1 MAGKGPAGEGNM
13 KKDGFMGLV
22 KSDKMKAFAVNAS
35 LALLIF
41 GIFMI
46 REKGLFTLSYDFN
59 SQLIP
64 FTKVCLDSLHGE
76 GGLWSWNIDLGTSLV
91 TSMSYYRLGSP
102 FFWLFS
108 WCGGKNVLY
117 IMGWEYVVKYAI
129 TGLISYCYFGR
140 YTKAHKTALAGSVLY
155 TFSGFQTINLLFG
168 VFHDAVAFFPLLL
181 MTLDDL
187 VEKDKKCFFA
197 LAVFL
202 NAVVNYYCFVGE
214 VVFLAIYFI
223 IKYVADDPRRYL
235 KKVWVCIFEGVL
247 GVLMASVLFIPS
259 ILATLKNSRVSD
271 PIPIKKYLEL
281 GRRNLLSVISA
292 FLLPAEMMMKR
303 SYAYAEEWSSR
314 SAYLPMTGIVLEGA
328 YLFKRRRKDWLKR
341 LLLFMT
347 VLMVLPLGNGLF
359 SLFTTDY
366 CRWYYM
372 PVLFMVLASVR
383 VLDEMEQYWVGRMS
397 LILLGFMFLWAVASF
412 WWDKNRF
419 ELILNQDRFMM
430 LLCMAAAGVI
440 LLLAVR
446 FMPVRVA
453 VKQNMILG
461 AICVF
466 AFITSVFTC
475 NLYQKFD
482 GEDSATYQQR
492 IDAIGMLQP
501 QEEYRYVS
509 DEDNLGMLGGFHGIN
524 SFISTISGSIP
535 EFWDSLGLEKVIFS
549 PEGPDGTEELL
560 SVRYVIST
568 GADEIGGMKLAES
581 LGQGTAGYYLYEKN
595 CYLNMGFT
603 YDKYMLKS
611 DYLKLD
617 PEIRAIAM
625 LSVLV
630 VNDEDVIE
638 VQNVLS
644 PAELAEVQDLS
655 TDNIEHLVALRR
667 EENARNFN
675 IAKDLVKCEITADAK
690 KYAFFSVPYD
700 IGWSAYVDGERVRIL
715 NINGLMAIPVEEG
728 INNIQFRYVD
738 KIFVCSV
745 IGSVI
750 SFFIWAG
757 YYIKARR
764 SNRDAVERE

>member
-1 MAGKGPAGEGNM
+1 MELVEDSM
-13 KKDGFMGLV
+13 KKGRFIGV
-22 KSDKMKAFAVNAS
+22 IKSDKMKAFVINAS

-76 GGLWSWNIDLGTSLV
+76 GGLWNWNIDMGTSLV

-108 WCGGKNVLY
+108 WCSGKNVLY
-117 IMGWEYVVKYAI
+117 IMGWEYVVKYAV
-129 TGLISYCYFGR
+129 TGLISYCYFR
-140 YTKAHKTALAGSVLY
+140 RFTKAHKTALAGSILY

-168 VFHDAVAFFPLLL
+168 IFHDAVAFFPLLV
-181 MTLDDL
+181 MTFDDL

-197 LAVFL
+197 LTVFL
-202 NAVVNYYCFVGE
+202 NAVVNYYCFIGE

-223 IKYVADDPRRYL
+223 VRYVVDDPGRYL
-235 KKVWVCIFEGVL
+235 KKVWVCLFEGIL

-271 PIPIKKYLEL
+271 AVSIKSYLEL
-281 GRRNLLSVISA
+281 SRRDLLSTISA

-303 SYAYAEEWSSR
+303 SYAYAEEWASR
-314 SAYLPMTGIVLEGA
+314 SAYLPMIGITLEGA
-328 YLFKRRRKDWLKR
+328 YLFRRKRKDWLKR
-341 LLLFMT
+341 LLLFVT
-347 VLMVLPLGNGLF
+347 VLMILPIGNGLF

-372 PVLFMVLASVR
+372 PILFMVLASVK
-383 VLDEMEQYWVGRMS
+383 VLDEMESYRVGSMA
-397 LILLGFMFLWAVASF
+397 LILLAFMFLWTAVSL
-412 WWDKNRF
+412 WWHKNRF
-419 ELILNQDRFMM
+419 ELILNQDRFRV
-430 LLCMAAAGVI
+430 LLFMAVAGFITLLVI
-440 LLLAVR
+440 W
-446 FMPVRVA
+446 FIPVCKM

-461 AICVF
+461 AIYVF
-466 AFITSVFTC
+466 AFITVAFTC

-482 GEDSATYQQR
+482 GEDSVAYQQK
-492 IDAIGMLQP
+492 IDAIEMLQP
-501 QEEYRYVS
+501 QEECRYVS
-509 DEDNLGMLGGFHGIN
+509 CEDNLGMLGGFQEIS

-535 EFWDSLGLEKVIFS
+535 EFWDSLGLEKIVFS
-549 PEGPDGTEELL
+549 PVGPDGTEELL

-568 GADEIGGMKLAES
+568 GTDEIGDNKLLES
-581 LGQGTAGYYLYEKN
+581 FEQGAAGYYLYEKP

-611 DYLKLD
+611 DYLQLD
-617 PEIRAIAM
+617 QKIRAIAM
-625 LSVLV
+625 LSALV
-630 VNDEDVIE
+630 VNDEDVEE

-644 PAELAEVQDLS
+644 RMDMAMAQNLS
-655 TDNIEHLVALRR
+655 AGDIEQLVALHRD
-667 EENARNFN
+667 ENARNYDL
-675 IAKDLVKCEITADAK
+675 AKDLLKCEIDADAK

-700 IGWSAYVDGERVRIL
+700 KGWSAYVDGERVKIL
-715 NINGLMAIPVEEG
+715 NINGLMAIPIEKG

-738 KIFVCSV
+738 KIFVCSM
-745 IGSVI
+745 IGSMI
-750 SFFIWAG
+750 SFFFWIG
-757 YYIKARR
+757 YYIKERLR
-764 SNRDAVERE
+764 NRAAVKGE

>member
-1 MAGKGPAGEGNM
+1 M
-13 KKDGFMGLV
+13 KKNRFMGWI
-22 KSDKMKAFAVNAS
+22 KSDKMKAFAVNAA

-76 GGLWSWNIDLGTSLV
+76 GGLWNWNIDLGTSLV
-91 TSMSYYRLGSP
+91 TAMSYYRLGSP

-108 WCGGKNVLY
+108 WCSGKNVLY
-117 IMGWEYVVKYAI
+117 VMGWEYVVKYAV
-129 TGLISYCYFGR
+129 TGLISYCYFRR
-140 YTKAHKTALAGSVLY
+140 YTKAHRTALAGSVLY

-168 VFHDAVAFFPLLL
+168 IFHDAVAFFPLLL

-214 VVFLAIYFI
+214 AVFLVIYFLL
-223 IKYVADDPRRYL
+223 KYVADDPGRYL
-235 KKVWVCIFEGVL
+235 KKVWVCLFEGVL

-271 PIPIKKYLEL
+271 AVLLKSYLEL
-281 GRRNLLSVISA
+281 GRRDLLSIISA

-303 SYAYAEEWSSR
+303 SYAYAEEWASR
-314 SAYLPMTGIVLEGA
+314 SAYLPMTGIALEGA
-328 YLFKRRRKDWLKR
+328 YLFKRKRKDWLKR

-347 VLMVLPLGNGLF
+347 VLMVFPVGNGLF
-359 SLFTTDY
+359 SLFTTNY

-383 VLDEMEQYWVGRMS
+383 VLDEMEQYRIGSMALVLLGIMS
-397 LILLGFMFLWAVASF
+397 LWAAVSF

-419 ELILNQDRFMM
+419 ELILNQERFMV
-430 LLCMAAAGVI
+430 LLCIAAAGI
-440 LLLAVR
+440 LVLLAVR
-446 FMPVRVA
+446 FMPVCTA

-461 AICVF
+461 AVCVF
-466 AFITSVFTC
+466 AVITVAFTC

-482 GEDSATYQQR
+482 GEDSAAYQQR

-509 DEDNLGMLGGFHGIN
+509 YEDNLGMLGGFHGIN

-535 EFWDSLGLEKVIFS
+535 EFWDSLGLEKTVFS
-549 PEGPDGTEELL
+549 PAGPDGTEELL
-560 SVRYVIST
+560 SVRYAISP
-568 GADEIGGMKLAES
+568 GADETGGMKLLES
-581 LGQGTAGYYLYEKN
+581 FGQGAAGYYLYEKS
-595 CYLNMGFT
+595 CYLNIGYT

-617 PEIRAIAM
+617 PGIRAIAM

-630 VNDEDVIE
+630 VNDEDVKA

-644 PAELAEVQDLS
+644 LADLAEVQDLS
-655 TDNIEHLVALRR
+655 ADDIEQLVALHK
-667 EENARNFN
+667 EENARNFD
-675 IAKDLVKCEITADAK
+675 IAKDLMKCEITADAK

-700 IGWSAYVDGERVRIL
+700 KGWSAYVDGERVKIL

-728 INNIQFRYVD
+728 INNIRFRYTD
-738 KIFVCSV
+738 KIFVCAV
-745 IGSVI
+745 IVSMI
-750 SFFIWAG
+750 SFFVWAG
-757 YYIKARR
+757 CYIKAWR
-764 SNRDAVERE
+764 SNRDTVEGE